1 MAARRRGDDVIDLS
15 MGNPD
20 GPTPKHIVDKLVE
33 ASQRMDTHGYSVSK
47 GIPRLR
53 KAICDWYQ
61 RRYGVELDPDAE
73 AIVTIGSKEGL
84 AHLMLACLERGDTVL
99 VPNPSYPI
107 HIYGAIIAGAD
118 IRSVRMTPG
127 VDFFA
132 ELERAI
138 RELTPK
144 PKMLILGFPSNPTA
158 QCVELSFF
166 EKIIALA
173 RQHDILVVHDLAYA
187 DIVFDDYKA
196 PSIMQVPGAREVAVE
211 FFTMSKS
218 YNMAGW
224 RIGFMVGNREL
235 VHALARIKS
244 YHDYGSFTPIQV
256 ASIVALDGPQ
266 ECVEQVRSTYEKR
279 RNVMVKALHD
289 IGWMVEVPKASMY
302 IWAKIPDLYAKEGSI
317 AFAKR
322 LIEQAKIAVAP
333 GVGFGDYGDDHVRI
347 ALIENEHRLRQAV
360 RGIRDMFRKD
370 GLLPGRRLIHPKPA
384 TLEGYGVRLEPLSRR
399 ARERPRRSG
408 EGRQAVGAVVHQRAR
423 AREDPRLHRH
433 RAAGPEGRPHAAVG
447 GARREER
454 HDARQ
459 HALPR
464 HHRRGRPRGD
474 RLHLVR
480 EALPAHACEY
490 RLQASPVRIRFR
502 QAELQSRRP
511 AHRQLQLPLA
521 ARDRGAG
528 REEGRRDPPPLAA
541 ARRLDP
547 RHGDVQRA
555 RARVARC
562 AQPPGNAAAKK

>member
-1 MAARRRGDDVIDLS
+1 MRTFPRITRLPPYVFNITNELKMAARRRGDDVIDLS

-61 RRYGVELDPDAE
+61 RRYAVELDADAE

-158 QCVELSFF
+158 QCVNLDFF
-166 EKIIALA
+166 EKIVALA

-256 ASIVALDGPQ
+256 ASIVALEGPQ
-266 ECVEQVRSTYEKR
+266 ECVEEIRKTYEKR

-289 IGWMVEVPKASMY
+289 AGWMVDKPKASMY
-302 IWAKIPDLYAKEGSI
+302 IWAKIPEFYAKMGSI
-317 AFAKR
+317 QFTKR
-322 LIEQAKIAVAP
+322 LMEEAKIAVAP
-333 GVGFGDYGDDHVRI
+333 GIGFGDYGDDHVRI
-347 ALIENEHRLRQAV
+347 ALIENEHRLRQAA
-360 RGIRDMFRKD
+360 RGIREMFRKD
-370 GLLPGRRLIHPKPA
+370 GLL
-384 TLEGYGVRLEPLSRR
+384 
-399 ARERPRRSG
+399 
-408 EGRQAVGAVVHQRAR
+408 
-423 AREDPRLHRH
+423 
-433 RAAGPEGRPHAAVG
+433 
-447 GARREER
+447 
-454 HDARQ
+454 
-459 HALPR
+459 
-464 HHRRGRPRGD
+464 
-474 RLHLVR
+474 
-480 EALPAHACEY
+480 
-490 RLQASPVRIRFR
+490 
-502 QAELQSRRP
+502 
-511 AHRQLQLPLA
+511 
-521 ARDRGAG
+521 RGA
-528 REEGRRDPPPLAA
+528 A
-541 ARRLDP
+541 
-547 RHGDVQRA
+547 
-555 RARVARC
+555 
-562 AQPPGNAAAKK
+562 

>member
-1 MAARRRGDDVIDLS
+1 MRTFSRIARLPPYVFNITNELKMAARRSGEDIIDLS

-33 ASQRMDTHGYSVSK
+33 AAQRQDTHGYSVSK

-61 RRYGVELDPDAE
+61 RRYGVQLDPDAE

-127 VDFFA
+127 VDFFD

-158 QCVELSFF
+158 QCVDLPFF
-166 EKIIALA
+166 EKIVSLA
-173 RQHDILVVHDLAYA
+173 KQHDILVVHDLAYA
-187 DIVFDDYKA
+187 DIVFDGYRA
-196 PSIMQVPGAREVAVE
+196 PSIMEVPGARDVAVE

-224 RIGFMVGNREL
+224 RVGFMVGNREL

-244 YHDYGSFTPIQV
+244 YHDYGTFAPIQV

-266 ECVEQVRSTYEKR
+266 ECVSQIRTTYEKR
-279 RNVMVKALHD
+279 RNVMVKGLHD
-289 IGWMVEVPKASMY
+289 IGWMVEKPKASMY
-302 IWAKIPDLYAKEGSI
+302 VWAKIPEPYAELGSI
-317 AFAKR
+317 EFTKR
-322 LIEQAKIAVAP
+322 LLNDAKIAVAP

-370 GLLPGRRLIHPKPA
+370 GLLRAPA
-384 TLEGYGVRLEPLSRR
+384 KATTL
-399 ARERPRRSG
+399 A
-408 EGRQAVGAVVHQRAR
+408 
-423 AREDPRLHRH
+423 
-433 RAAGPEGRPHAAVG
+433 
-447 GARREER
+447 
-454 HDARQ
+454 
-459 HALPR
+459 
-464 HHRRGRPRGD
+464 
-474 RLHLVR
+474 
-480 EALPAHACEY
+480 
-490 RLQASPVRIRFR
+490 
-502 QAELQSRRP
+502 
-511 AHRQLQLPLA
+511 
-521 ARDRGAG
+521 
-528 REEGRRDPPPLAA
+528 
-541 ARRLDP
+541 
-547 RHGDVQRA
+547 
-555 RARVARC
+555 
-562 AQPPGNAAAKK
+562 